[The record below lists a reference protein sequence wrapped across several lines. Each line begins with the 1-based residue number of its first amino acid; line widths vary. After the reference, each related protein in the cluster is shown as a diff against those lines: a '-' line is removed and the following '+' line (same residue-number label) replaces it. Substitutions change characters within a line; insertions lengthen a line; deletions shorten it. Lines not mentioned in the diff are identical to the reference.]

1 MAPATT
7 SPVKIL
13 TDLGYEVWEMETD
26 ADMLRALVEA
36 INTLTITNPSD
47 GRIPILQSAV
57 IEIRKGRRSASPSKG
72 IKVTEKRKT
81 LKGSNFIPR
90 AKPDPKPKVSPVAM
104 LPPAQEEE
112 SNQSI
117 FAGLLNGLKGIASL
131 LKNIAAVLGIQ
142 FIFKKALAAR
152 RRRLDAIEAKKK
164 REQELEGDDEAG
176 LGEKIK
182 ETITK
187 PIKSFWDTLLNFF
200 KNIILGSAVL
210 GFYKWMKDP
219 KNQETIKGISDW
231 LEKNGEG
238 VLKGILAI
246 LTLGIGFRV
255 YRLVSRIG
263 KAAFKISKIVGRVT
277 KTVLQKL
284 LERFGK
290 RALLEGAEVGTD
302 VAVAGAGKLSKKALT
317 AAVGKAAREI
327 VERSGGT
334 IPIDD
339 ALKIAQRR
347 FGVKPSVG
355 RVIAQRYDSLIGLRD
370 KGIRLIKGGINTASR
385 VGNIFKP
392 LSPVAQAS
400 LNPFSK
406 ILTRARSVKNLFANP
421 NFAKF
426 ASRTKPPVTSMPV
439 NVFKEAD
446 TGLDLLSKGDP
457 KLAKL
462 IAEGLKK
469 TTLDPLKG
477 IAKPRNILGQ
487 SSEMVLDAV
496 PTNAFPKIGEKLLK
510 EGGEKV
516 ATKGLIKGGLKGLS
530 KALPFIGTYLDSVAM
545 IEEIKKG
552 NFTAAGLFGVGA
564 ITSLIPGAQGI
575 SLGASLSGIAA
586 SAIEDK
592 VKSSPDLSMNKKK
605 KEVKVVVVPTD
616 TGDEGA
622 SSGSGGTNSDIQQIS
637 SIDAGNACISSVKQT
652 CGVSE

>member
-57 IEIRKGRRSASPSKG
+57 IEIRKGRRAASPSKG
-72 IKVTEKRKT
+72 MKVTEKRKT

-90 AKPDPKPKVSPVAM
+90 AKPAPKPKVSPVAM

-131 LKNIAAVLGIQ
+131 LKNISALLGIQ

-176 LGEKIK
+176 LGKKIRD
-182 ETITK
+182 TITK

-290 RALLEGAEVGTD
+290 RALQTSGG
-302 VAVAGAGKLSKKALT
+302 AVAYEVNRKALNT
-317 AAVGKAAREI
+317 AVTKLANQI
-327 VERSGGT
+327 FMSSGGQ

-339 ALKIAQRR
+339 AFKMARKQL
-347 FGVKPSVG
+347 GVKQPLS
-355 RVIAQRYDSLIGLRD
+355 RIIAQRYDSLIGLRD
-370 KGIRLIKGGINTASR
+370 KGIRSIKGGIDTIRNVPSS
-385 VGNIFKP
+385 V
-392 LSPVAQAS
+392 
-400 LNPFSK
+400 SK
-406 ILTRARSVKNLFANP
+406 ILTRARGIANP
-421 NFAKF
+421 NFGKL
-426 ASRTKPPVTSMPV
+426 ASRTKPPVTSVPV
-439 NVFKEAD
+439 NVFKKAD
-446 TGLDLLSKGDP
+446 TGLDLLSKSDP

-469 TTLDPLKG
+469 TTLDPLRG
-477 IAKPRNILGQ
+477 VAKPRNILGQ
-487 SSEMVLDAV
+487 SSEMILDAI
-496 PTNAFPKIGEKLLK
+496 PTESFPKVGEKLLK

-516 ATKGLIKGGLKGLS
+516 ASKGAIKFGLKTLIKG
-530 KALPFIGTYLDSVAM
+530 LPLLGTYLDTAAM

-552 NFTAAGLFGVGA
+552 NYTAAGFFGVGA
-564 ITSLIPGAQGI
+564 ITSLLPGAQGI

-592 VKSSPDLSMNKKK
+592 MKESPDLSMNKKK
-605 KEVKVVVVPTD
+605 KEVNVVVVPSKS
-616 TGDEGA
+616 GG
-622 SSGSGGTNSDIQQIS
+622 SSSNPSGGTSE
-637 SIDAGNACISSVKQT
+637 ISSVPSTDPQNPYQELSKFAYNIK
-652 CGVSE
+652 GAE